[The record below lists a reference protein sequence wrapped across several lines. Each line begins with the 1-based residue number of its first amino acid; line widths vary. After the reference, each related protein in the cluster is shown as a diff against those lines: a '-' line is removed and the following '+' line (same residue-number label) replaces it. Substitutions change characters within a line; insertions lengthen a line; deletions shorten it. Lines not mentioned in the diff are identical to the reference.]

1 MFTITLLLN
10 FSRKKYL
17 SNYLSITLGIFTILL
32 IITPASALAS
42 SNSPY
47 DSGYSHGYDD
57 AQLFYPS
64 EQYINQPGKGP
75 EFHTNEFMNGYYAG
89 YADYETSIAGSP
101 EYDCSEGSDGCNG
114 NIYCDLD
121 DIRDRPCYD
130 RYD

>member
-1 MFTITLLLN
+1 MLNITLLLN
-10 FSRKKYL
+10 YYRKIWQRN
-17 SNYLSITLGIFTILL
+17 SHFAIFGMFTILL
-32 IITPASALAS
+32 ISIPGFALAS

-47 DSGYSHGYDD
+47 DSGYDHGYDD

-75 EFHTNEFMNGYYAG
+75 EFHTSEFMNGYYAG
-89 YADYETSIAGSP
+89 YAAYEASIAGSP
-101 EYDCSEGSDGCNG
+101 EYDCSEGSDGCKG